1 MGFPW
6 YSNRVNTTDT
16 SINWEAVNASFTKY
30 FERIGEE
37 GCHVI
42 FPGGEVFVF
51 SFEDMKFPNEDNWGD
66 DEE

>member
-6 YSNRVNTTDT
+6 YSNKVNTSDT
-16 SINWEAVNASFTKY
+16 SINWHAVNASFTKY

-37 GCHVI
+37 GCHVVW
-42 FPGGEVFVF
+42 EHELFVF
-51 SFEDMKFPNEDNWGD
+51 SYEDMKFENEDGWGD